1 MFVFVLFAIFSA
13 FAQPKERA
21 DDTAPEIRPFI
32 SVQVAMSITKV
43 PLVATYRDLAE
54 SSTQEDAHRILEQV
68 QHVRAESDEDNSA
81 HNSALDTAFREL
93 FVELIASLDINK
105 EEFAPVWSLLDSVNL
120 LCDNKLCEAALG
132 FWLVE
137 DLLDSQTIQG
147 CRKVFNYLESRRE
160 RMTKINHDAK
170 HLPILRCCNELL
182 RRLSRAEDTV
192 FCGRVFIYLFQSFP
206 LGDKSSVN
214 LRGEFHVENVTTY
227 DEDDQEHGTV
237 NGEMEVDATTK
248 VINGS
253 QNSVDEN
260 TDLNKLYP
268 IFWSMQSLFSSPT
281 RLFDKIS
288 MQQFKDGIKQT
299 MTCFA
304 QVAQNSTVSDP
315 EKRGVKRKRG
325 YANGENAERT
335 GSAFNPKYLTNR
347 DLFDLEI
354 HDIEFRRH
362 VLVQCLILLDFLL
375 SLSAQ
380 GKAKLSTI
388 KPNKSTLSALYDKYT
403 FSEEDRVWAVETRK
417 TIEKYLEEG
426 NGTEGRYYLRMV
438 NMVLSRDKNWTF
450 WKAEGCPTIARDSVE
465 ATVEHDSQEALQK
478 VASDA
483 NAPLYKPKG
492 YDMLAFLASN
502 EPVESLKEQKMAVPT
517 LEQYYKGI
525 ETDDL
530 DMDFATTEEEKRE
543 YEEKKAGKLWRAL
556 RSARGKRFVLC
567 EEIKSGENL
576 GALIGKV
583 KEDPESAERQE
594 STQDH
599 DQAEPEAVATEME
612 VDAVKQES

>member
-1 MFVFVLFAIFSA
+1 
-13 FAQPKERA
+13 
-21 DDTAPEIRPFI
+21 
-32 SVQVAMSITKV
+32 MSITKI
-43 PLVATYRDLAE
+43 PLVATYQEIAD
-54 SSTQEDAHRILEQV
+54 SSTQEEAHKILEQV
-68 QHVRAESDEDNSA
+68 RQIRADSDEDNSA

-93 FVELIASLDINK
+93 FVELIASLDINDT
-105 EEFAPVWSLLDSVNL
+105 EFAQVWSLLDSVNL

-147 CRKVFNYLESRRE
+147 CREVFNYLESRRE

-214 LRGEFHVENVTTY
+214 LRGEFHAENITTY
-227 DEDDQEHGTV
+227 DEDGHEQGTANGKMDV
-237 NGEMEVDATTK
+237 DEVSKATNGTKSNGEDR
-248 VINGS
+248 I
-253 QNSVDEN
+253 
-260 TDLNKLYP
+260 DLNNLYP
-268 IFWSMQSLFSSPT
+268 VFWSMQSLFSSPT
-281 RLFDKIS
+281 KLFDKAS

-299 MTCFA
+299 MTCFT
-304 QVAQNSTVSDP
+304 QVAQTSTGSDP
-315 EKRGVKRKRG
+315 EKHGVKRKRG
-325 YANGENAERT
+325 YANGENAELNA
-335 GSAFNPKYLTNR
+335 AFNPKYLTNR

-362 VLVQCLILLDFLL
+362 ILVQCLILLDFLM

-388 KPNKSTLSALYDKYT
+388 NKNKTTMAALYDKYT
-403 FSEEDRVWAVETRK
+403 LSEEDRAWAVDTRK

-450 WKAEGCPTIARDSVE
+450 WKAEGCPTIARDGVE
-465 ATVEHDSQEALQK
+465 DSIEHESQQALQK

-492 YDMLAFLASN
+492 YDMLSFLASN
-502 EPVESLKEQKMAVPT
+502 EPVESLKKQKVAVPT
-517 LEQYYKGI
+517 LEEYYKGI
-525 ETDDL
+525 QTDELDL
-530 DMDFATTEEEKRE
+530 DFATEEEEKKE
-543 YEEKKAGKLWRAL
+543 LEEKMAGKLWRAL
-556 RSARGKRFVLC
+556 RSAKGKRFVLC
-567 EEIKSGENL
+567 EEIKDGENL

-583 KEDPESAERQE
+583 KEDPDPSERQE
-594 STQDH
+594 STQD
-599 DQAEPEAVATEME
+599 QAEPDAPASEME

>member
-1 MFVFVLFAIFSA
+1 
-13 FAQPKERA
+13 
-21 DDTAPEIRPFI
+21 
-32 SVQVAMSITKV
+32 MSITKI
-43 PLVATYRDLAE
+43 PLVATYRKVAE
-54 SSTQEDAHRILEQV
+54 ASTQEEAHRILEQARK
-68 QHVRAESDEDNSA
+68 VRVESNEDNSA

-93 FVELIASLDINK
+93 FVELIATLDIN
-105 EEFAPVWSLLDSVNL
+105 EDEFAQVWSLLDSVNL

-132 FWLVE
+132 FWLIE

-147 CRKVFNYLESRRE
+147 CREVFGYLESRRE
-160 RMTKINHDAK
+160 RMTRVNHDAK

-227 DEDDQEHGTV
+227 DEDDQERDTM
-237 NGEMEVDATTK
+237 NGDTGRATA
-248 VINGS
+248 S
-253 QNSVDEN
+253 QSNATDEK

-268 IFWSMQSLFSSPT
+268 MFWSMQSLFSSPT
-281 RLFDKIS
+281 KLFEKAS

-299 MTCFA
+299 MTCFN
-304 QVAQNSTVSDP
+304 QVAQNSTASAVSDP
-315 EKRGVKRKRG
+315 DKRGLKRKRG
-325 YANGENAERT
+325 YANGESTESHA
-335 GSAFNPKYLTNR
+335 SAFNPKYLTNR

-362 VLVQCLILLDFLL
+362 ILVQSLILLDFLV

-388 KPNKSTLSALYDKYT
+388 NKNKSTMSALYDKYT
-403 FSEEDRVWAVETRK
+403 LSEEDRVWATETRK
-417 TIEKYLEEG
+417 SIEKYLEEG

-450 WKAEGCPTIARDSVE
+450 WKAEGCPTIAKEGVE
-465 ATVEHDSQEALQK
+465 ASVDQQSQEALQK
-478 VASDA
+478 VANDA

-492 YDMLAFLASN
+492 YDMLSFLSSN
-502 EPVESLKEQKMAVPT
+502 EPVESLKEQKVAVPT
-517 LEQYYKGI
+517 LEQYYQGI

-530 DMDFATTEEEKRE
+530 DMDFATEEERKE
-543 YEEKKAGKLWRAL
+543 LEEKKAGKLWRAL

-567 EEIKSGENL
+567 EEIKDGENL

-583 KEDPESAERQE
+583 KEDPEPAEQQE
-594 STQDH
+594 ATQDQS
-599 DQAEPEAVATEME
+599 QAEAEVAPTEMDVE
-612 VDAVKQES
+612 MVKQES